1 MMDSALVY
9 LLLLAGVA
17 IGWGFG
23 YRFARQSKP
32 PEPDW
37 IPNVELLLA
46 EANDVALE
54 RFLNV
59 PQLDDDA
66 LDLLLKLGRSLREK
80 GEADRA
86 IHLHQSL
93 FARTDLPKHSMQAL
107 ELELAVDYAHAGL
120 LDRAE
125 RLFLELLDSKGRVQE
140 KAAFALVE
148 LYEEEGDWQQ
158 ILDLHQRKKLPSDDT
173 IARRV
178 AHAAC
183 EMAEQARQQDDF
195 LELHKLC
202 KRALKVDPHCARA
215 WVVQGDLAHVQGELR
230 EAVRCYLRAVD
241 VDGQAIIHTLEPMVD
256 CFRQLQDL
264 DGLER
269 YLGQHWRDT
278 HYVPALIAQL
288 ECEAEQGDASSA
300 ISQLLQEL
308 TTQPSNQGFFA
319 LVELVMRHRQQL
331 DKSQLLVVY
340 GILRRIVESEPR
352 FVCNHCGFK
361 ATEPHWRCPS
371 CKSWS
376 TLGSFVPQPPVARLK
391 L

>member
-1 MMDSALVY
+1 MDSALMY

-46 EANDVALE
+46 EANDIALE
-54 RFLNV
+54 RFLSV
-59 PQLDDDA
+59 PHIDDEA

-107 ELELAVDYAHAGL
+107 EFELAVDYAHAGL

-125 RLFLELLDSKGRVQE
+125 RLFLELLESKGRVQE

-148 LYEEEGDWQQ
+148 LYEEEGDWVQ
-158 ILDLHQRKKLPSDDT
+158 ILELYRRKLLPHDDGLN
-173 IARRV
+173 RRV

-183 EMAEQARQQDDF
+183 ELADKARHQGDF

-202 KRALKVDPHCARA
+202 KQALKVDSHCARA
-215 WVVQGDLAHVQGELR
+215 FVVQGDLAHSQGELR
-230 EAVRCYLRAVD
+230 EAIRCYLRAVE
-241 VDGQAIIHTLEPMVD
+241 VDGQSIIHVLEPMVD
-256 CFRQLQDL
+256 CFRQLGDF
-264 DGLER
+264 DGLSR
-269 YLGQHWRDT
+269 YLGEHWRST
-278 HYVPALIAQL
+278 QYVPALIAQL
-288 ECEAEQGDASSA
+288 ECDAEQGDASAS

-308 TTQPSNQGFFA
+308 SHQPSNQGFFA

-331 DKSQLLVVY
+331 DKSQLMLVY

-361 ATEPHWRCPS
+361 ATEAHWRCPS

-376 TLGSFVPQPPVARLK
+376 TLGAFATQPPVARLK